1 MSKLFPY
8 LERVK
13 WSDNLCTVG
22 WSCIWAR
29 GWDRE
34 SVEAA
39 LRFCPRGYFTV
50 TTYVDGDER
59 RAWTESQREEKDR
72 YRHPVYVIHKGS
84 YFSFPLDRG
93 ALQLMQALGLV
104 DECMVMAAGGGRF
117 PFPDDGWK
125 TGGLP
130 ICQRD

>member
-8 LERVK
+8 LKRVK

-22 WSCIWAR
+22 WSCIWAW
-29 GWDRE
+29 GWDRC
-34 SVEAA
+34 SIDAA
-39 LRFCPRGYFTV
+39 LRFCPRGYFTT

-59 RAWTESQREEKDR
+59 RGWSETVREEKDR
-72 YRHPVYVIHKGS
+72 YGMPVYVIHKGS

-104 DECMVMAAGGGRF
+104 DECMVMAAGGGRHK
-117 PFPDDGWK
+117 FPDDGWK
-125 TGGLP
+125 TGGVPL
-130 ICQRD
+130 CQSD